1 MKIDIVTLFPDMF
14 VGPFD
19 QSIISRAIKRG
30 LVEINIH
37 QLRNWATDKH
47 QLTDD
52 RPFGG
57 GPGMVLKPEPLFAA
71 VESLKKGN
79 SKVILTSPQGSVFK
93 QTKAQS
99 LKEESHL
106 IIVCGRYEGVD
117 QRFIDELVDEEISIG
132 DYVLS
137 GGEPAAIV
145 IVDAIVRLIPGAIGK
160 EESLENESFNENLLD
175 YPVYTQPAEFRGLKV
190 PEVLLSGHHGE
201 ISKLRQ
207 EQAKIKTQK
216 VRPDLWTKYVSRN
229 QENI

>member
-1 MKIDIVTLFPDMF
+1 MKIDIVTLFPEMF

-19 QSIISRAIKRG
+19 QSIISRAMKKK
-30 LVEINIH
+30 LVEIRIH
-37 QLRNWATDKH
+37 QLRDWATDKH
-47 QLTDD
+47 HLTDD

-57 GPGMVLKPEPLFAA
+57 GPGMVLKPEPLFGS
-71 VESLKKGN
+71 VERLKTEN
-79 SKVILTSPQGSVFK
+79 TKVLLMSPQGSVFK

-99 LKEESHL
+99 LKEESHI

-145 IVDAIVRLIPGAIGK
+145 VVDAIVRLIPGAIGK
-160 EESLENESFNENLLD
+160 GESLDNESFNENLLD
-175 YPVYTQPAEFRGLKV
+175 FPVYTQPAEFRGLKV

-201 ISKLRQ
+201 IARWRKNKA
-207 EQAKIKTQK
+207 EEKTRK
-216 VRPDLWTKYVSRN
+216 VRPELIV
-229 QENI
+229 